1 VAFFVQIVH
10 TQEGDSMTGW
20 AIVSGL
26 LAVLVVVL
34 LVLWL
39 LATRRARRIRFD
51 RTEADRTRIEL
62 ELSLAEQQGRL
73 GIIRELQ
80 DVAVLTVS
88 RLITRAEGA
97 RYTAESDPPSAVR
110 VATALVD
117 DGRGALADMRRV
129 LTIAREG
136 ESVAPSRPG
145 LPSARD
151 LFRVMQ
157 GAGLVVDFAETG
169 ERFPLK
175 PGAELAIFRILQ
187 ASLANT
193 LKHGGVG
200 TSARVAFGWTR
211 DGLKLQID
219 DDGIRAAA
227 IRSEAHAETTDAA
240 GVRPEAADPDAGS
253 AGPRGARP
261 GYSIADDLDALT
273 ASATGAGLT
282 QMRERAQLFGGVFNA
297 GTVPGVG
304 FSVSVVFPSLRFH
317 NGVHGVDLAR
327 R

>member
-1 VAFFVQIVH
+1 
-10 TQEGDSMTGW
+10 MTDW
-20 AIVSGL
+20 AIVS
-26 LAVLVVVL
+26 AVLLVLVMVL

-39 LATRRARRIRFD
+39 LAARRVRRTLFD
-51 RTEADRTRIEL
+51 RTTADRTRIDL

-80 DVAVLTVS
+80 DVAVLSVS

-97 RYTAESDPPSAVR
+97 RYTAESDPSTAVR
-110 VATALVD
+110 AATALVD

-136 ESVAPSRPG
+136 ESVATSRPG

-151 LFRVMQ
+151 LFRVMRD
-157 GAGLVVDFAETG
+157 AGLVVDFVETG
-169 ERFPLK
+169 DRFPLK

-187 ASLANT
+187 GALANT
-193 LKHGGVG
+193 LGHGGVG
-200 TSARVAFGWTR
+200 TEVRVAFGWTR

-227 IRSEAHAETTDAA
+227 RRSRAASAGATDAA
-240 GVRPEAADPDAGS
+240 GAVSDAAGPGENGADP
-253 AGPRGARP
+253 
-261 GYSIADDLDALT
+261 
-273 ASATGAGLT
+273 ATGAYTIHDDLAALTESVSGAGIT

-327 R
+327 S

>member
-1 VAFFVQIVH
+1 MADWALVSSVLAALVA
-10 TQEGDSMTGW
+10 
-20 AIVSGL
+20 L
-26 LAVLVVVL
+26 L

-39 LATRRARRIRFD
+39 LAARRARRTLFD
-51 RTEADRTRIEL
+51 RTTADRTRIDL

-80 DVAVLTVS
+80 DVAVLSVS

-97 RYTAESDPPSAVR
+97 RYTAQSDPSSAVR
-110 VATALVD
+110 AATALVD

-136 ESVAPSRPG
+136 ESVATSRPG

-151 LFRVMQ
+151 LFRIMRD
-157 GAGLVVDFAETG
+157 AGLVVEFVETG

-200 TSARVAFGWTR
+200 TDVRVGFGWTQN
-211 DGLKLQID
+211 GLRLQID
-219 DDGIRAAA
+219 DDGIQAAA
-227 IRSEAHAETTDAA
+227 RRTDAAAQGVTDAA
-240 GVRPEAADPDAGS
+240 GVASS
-253 AGPRGARP
+253 AGGEPART
-261 GYSIADDLDALT
+261 GYTITDDLDALT
-273 ASATGAGLT
+273 EGVTGSGLT

-327 R
+327 